1 MKEFIQYLK
10 KKNTIELLELI
21 SFSQL
26 FPENHSKNLRLEIIQ
41 SHIINNLNKIEDEI
55 NYDGTVN
62 AIREFFPNDHRE
74 DPPETSFTENF
85 LFMNGNNIVF
95 PGIVIDSTAIVEK
108 ISSIVLLENNK
119 VPKKAK
125 KNIGTAMFFM
135 LDIYNQIATENGLE
149 RYMKPVWEGEELYFP
164 EEAAFKEG
172 KSAISFSAHEIQT
185 TYDKLKIEN
194 DVINEFLF
202 DWENNT
208 IDIENYDKNPL
219 LFKPFIKYED
229 RYYLAMPTS
238 QMYALDNFIINTLKS
253 SNCLHEIVNL
263 FDSDVIRDTKI
274 QLVKMGWSRTDLDK
288 KISSKIKVLKGE
300 SFWQFDENKIAYVNV
315 LPNRDDGIELEDR
328 ANEVLSVVK
337 DAIKDDDYRYF
348 AIFIMSTYTTLEP
361 QYLGLTDIKEADNV
375 IVTGNLDLE
384 RITSKWKL
392 DKLSLWKYAKS
403 FKAALD
409 KGLSIGPGYSILTYY
424 SHYEYNHGSFFSS
437 DEAYGGVFFD
447 FSIQGNI
454 IIDDNIKT
462 DKHGVLRYMEGR
474 GFGYTPVFK
483 TDTYGPIYLSKELF
497 LGEYKKIFKGFG
509 FPVWIIENDKSNPH
523 SKHFVDAVAFWLN
536 ELSQS
541 KNISYEFDGPIEISI
556 SISEEFFSLEHQ
568 KKNES
573 NENNNIEYELKT
585 EIGKIIINIP
595 DSFHKLLHRQDNHG
609 ERELMKV
616 ILESISRI
624 MEIYKK
630 PFIDEEEILLG
641 INDSIPL
648 GPAKM
653 ILTAI
658 SENNLLIDNR
668 NIPNVRYISKSDC
681 SYVLENVLGWVSSD
695 DSIPE
700 EIEGKESKIKMLVD
714 CVNAII
720 KEIRKELK
728 KYDTFELLKFLLFK
742 HEAIVQHQEYRKLYI
757 PARIACFEKYKDINE
772 EYKETEADIVNVGLS
787 LRCLIEF
794 AVAEPYY
801 GSKRPNNDDVD
812 YLLALVQEMI
822 YFGTVQDSIRFDIDD
837 PKIGLLPSGRLGIN
851 KEFYTNVLTNYN
863 TANNQDELLDYV
875 NNFEDNF
882 SVKYDAETDSASSTY
897 YDNVD
902 EVFSTE
908 WGIALP
914 EIYSISHFLAEYC
927 LSHEKSFCFLA
938 EKEFIDL
945 INKETSFTEEKIKA
959 YLKVV
964 TLTSRG
970 KIDKAPKGYQMP
982 EIFPWRYNRKLSL
995 LRKPLIKIDIPNEG
1009 TKFLWGARFMIKSAG
1024 NLFYQFSNASLR
1036 TDPEHYGVLN
1046 LIAKRNNIKGRNYR
1060 NSVFKWLNEN
1070 TSLEIV
1076 PFEVK
1081 IEPKGTLTADK
1092 NYGDIDILAFDEDKR
1107 IIYSLECKNTRH
1119 AKIMY
1124 DFQRDLKNYVTLQV
1138 PKHIR
1143 RHSWLSENQDKV
1155 IEKFGLRKKVYRVV
1169 SMIIS
1174 SYQLPIKFLN
1184 ETDLPIYSF
1193 NEIKRTNFFS

>member
-26 FPENHSKNLRLEIIQ
+26 SPENHGKNLRLEIIQ
-41 SHIINNLNKIEDEI
+41 SYIINNLNEVENET

-62 AIREFFPNDHRE
+62 AIREFFPSDYRE

-95 PGIVIDSTAIVEK
+95 PGIVIDSTTIVQK
-108 ISSIVLLENNK
+108 MSSIILLEKNK
-119 VPKKAK
+119 VPKNVKEI
-125 KNIGTAMFFM
+125 IGNAVFFM

-149 RYMKPVWEGEELYFP
+149 RYMKPVQEEVDLSFP
-164 EEAAFKEG
+164 EEVTFKEG
-172 KSAISFSAHEIQT
+172 KSIISFSNLEIQA
-185 TYDKLKIEN
+185 TYDKLKIKN
-194 DVINEFLF
+194 DVIDEFLF

-208 IDIENYDKNPL
+208 IDVENYDKNPL
-219 LFKPFIKYED
+219 LFKPFIKHKD

-238 QMYALDNFIINTLKS
+238 QMYALDNFIVNTLTS
-253 SNCLHEIVNL
+253 NNCLEEIVEL
-263 FDSDVIRDTKI
+263 FDSDIIRDTKI
-274 QLVKMGWSRTDLDK
+274 HLVKMGWLRTDLHK
-288 KISSKIKVLKGE
+288 KIDSKTKVLKGE
-300 SFWQFDENKIAYVNV
+300 SFWQFDENKIAYINV
-315 LPNRDDGIELEDR
+315 LPNTADDIELEDR
-328 ANEVLSVVK
+328 ANAVLSSVK
-337 DAIKDDDYRYF
+337 STINDSHYQYF
-348 AIFIMSTYTTLEP
+348 AIFVMSTYTTLEP

-375 IVTGNLDLE
+375 IVTSIFDLK

-403 FKAALD
+403 FKTAQD
-409 KGLSIGPGYSILTYY
+409 KGLNIGPGYSILTYY

-454 IIDDNIKT
+454 IIDDNLNT
-462 DKHGVLRYMEGR
+462 DKHGVLKYMEER

-483 TDTYGPIYLSKELF
+483 EDTYGPLYVSEELF
-497 LGEYKKIFKGFG
+497 LGEYKKIFEGFG
-509 FPVWIIENDKSNPH
+509 FPIWIIENDKSNPH

-541 KNISYEFDGPIEISI
+541 KYILYEFDGPIEIAI
-556 SISEEFFSLEHQ
+556 SISEDFFNLEHQ

-573 NENNNIEYELKT
+573 NEIEDITYELKP
-585 EIGKIIINIP
+585 EIGKIIINTP
-595 DSFHKLLHRQDNHG
+595 DSFHKLLHRQDNRG

-616 ILESISRI
+616 ILESISGI

-630 PFIDEEEILLG
+630 PSIGEEGILLG
-641 INDSIPL
+641 IDDSIPL

-658 SENNLLIDNR
+658 SENNLLIDNTS
-668 NIPNVRYISKSDC
+668 IPNVRYIPKSDC
-681 SYVLENVLGWVSSD
+681 SYVLENVLEWVSNKEA
-695 DSIPE
+695 IPE
-700 EIEGKESKIKMLVD
+700 EIEGKDDKIKMLVD

-742 HEAIVQHQEYRKLYI
+742 NEAIVQHQEYRKLYI

-882 SVKYDAETDSASSTY
+882 SVRDDAETDSGSSTY

-902 EVFSTE
+902 EVFSTD

-945 INKETSFTEEKIKA
+945 INKETSFTQEKIKA
-959 YLKVV
+959 YLNIV

-970 KIDKAPKGYQMP
+970 KIDKAPKGYEMP

-1036 TDPEHYGVLN
+1036 TGPKHYGVLN
-1046 LIAKRNNIKGRNYR
+1046 LMAKRNNIKGRNYR
-1060 NSVFKWLNEN
+1060 NSVLKWLDEN
-1070 TSLEIV
+1070 TSLEII

-1092 NYGDIDILAFDEDKR
+1092 NYGDIDILAFDEDKK
-1107 IIYSLECKNTRH
+1107 IIYSIECKNTRH

-1143 RHSWLSENQDKV
+1143 RHSWLGANQDKV
-1155 IEKFGLRKKVYRVV
+1155 IEKFGLRKKNYKVV

-1174 SYQLPIKFLN
+1174 SYQLPVKFLN

-1193 NEIKRTNFFS
+1193 NEIKRTKFFS